1 MNEFLGREKNV
12 QIAPGHWSDSENMT
26 CKQRIGKWIFSWSP
40 VTRFLLDQI
49 RFELRAGQVRMENLL
64 LPWHRWRLRNLRK
77 ESDLRA
83 NVACGPHVL
92 DEFVNLDLYRTRPK
106 VVTWDC
112 RRRLPFGDNAV
123 KGIRVEQFLEHL
135 ECKEELP
142 AFLRDCL
149 RVLQPRGVLRIIV
162 PDAERF
168 LRAYCRRDVAGFHD
182 LAVPDPFPD
191 DLPTRMDVVNHIFHQ
206 WHEHRWGYDFETL
219 ADRLTRAGF
228 GRVERMSYQCSVD
241 PLLAQDR
248 EQHSR
253 YSLYVDAVK

>member
-1 MNEFLGREKNV
+1 
-12 QIAPGHWSDSENMT
+12 MT
-26 CKQRIGKWIFSWSP
+26 FKQRIGKWIFSWSP
-40 VTRFLLDQI
+40 ITRFLLDQI

-64 LPWHRWRLRNLRK
+64 LPWHRRRLRNLRK
-77 ESDLRA
+77 ESHLRA
-83 NVACGPHVL
+83 NVGCGPHIL
-92 DEFVNLDLYRTRPK
+92 DGFVNLDLYPTRAN

-112 RRRLPFGDNAV
+112 RKRLPFGDSALI
-123 KGIRVEQFLEHL
+123 GIRVEQFLEHL

-149 RVLQPRGVLRIIV
+149 RVLQPGGVLRVIV

-168 LRAYCRRDVAGFHD
+168 LRAYCRGDLDGFRE

-206 WHEHRWGYDFETL
+206 WHEHRWGYDLETL
-219 ADRLTRAGF
+219 AHRLTRAGF
-228 GRVERMSYQCSVD
+228 ERVERMSYQCSID

-248 EQHSR
+248 EEHSP
-253 YSLYVDAVK
+253 YSLYVDGVKR